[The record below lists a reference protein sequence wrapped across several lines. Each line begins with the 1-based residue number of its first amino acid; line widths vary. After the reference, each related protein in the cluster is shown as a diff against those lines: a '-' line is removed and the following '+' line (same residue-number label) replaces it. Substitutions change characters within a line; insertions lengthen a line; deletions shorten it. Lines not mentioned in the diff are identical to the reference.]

1 MLRALIVDDEG
12 IERRG
17 IAMLI
22 ERLMLPYQTQDAS
35 NGEAALEI
43 LRKER
48 FDVLLTDIR
57 MPFMDG
63 LSLAHEAR
71 RLYPELYIII
81 FSAYADFTNAQRA
94 MRENVTRYLLK
105 PVNVLE
111 FKAVMTEIA
120 EKIEKG
126 RQASARQ
133 SELEK
138 EILRY
143 REKEAL
149 AQAAMFRTGAGEDRT
164 VGRSKGIEEAKPAG
178 RAVVMVQEIIAREYA
193 SELTLGDVADRVFLT
208 PSYLSTIFRKE
219 TGESFVRYLNN
230 YRLDKSAEFL
240 RDTNRQV
247 GDIGRDVGFTNNSYF
262 IMLFRERFGCT
273 PQQYRLTNGNGDL
286 S

>member
-1 MLRALIVDDEG
+1 MLKALIVDDEG

-22 ERLMLPYQTQDAS
+22 ERLMLPYQTRDAS

-43 LRKER
+43 LRRER

-94 MRENVTRYLLK
+94 MQENVTRYLLK

-111 FKAVMTEIA
+111 FKAVMTEVA

-149 AQAAMFRTGAGEDRT
+149 AQAAMFRTGAGEDGT

-178 RAVVMVQEIIAREYA
+178 RAVALAQEIIAREYA

-273 PQQYRLTNGNGDL
+273 PQQYRLTNGNGDSL
-286 S
+286 

>member
-22 ERLMLPYQTQDAS
+22 ERLMLPYQTRDAS

-43 LRKER
+43 LRRER

-94 MRENVTRYLLK
+94 MQENVTRYLLK

-111 FKAVMTEIA
+111 FKAVMTEVA
-120 EKIEKG
+120 EKIEKAV
-126 RQASARQ
+126 RRRHDSRNSKRRFCATARKRHLRKRPCSAR
-133 SELEK
+133 E
-138 EILRY
+138 
-143 REKEAL
+143 
-149 AQAAMFRTGAGEDRT
+149 
-164 VGRSKGIEEAKPAG
+164 
-178 RAVVMVQEIIAREYA
+178 RAR
-193 SELTLGDVADRVFLT
+193 
-208 PSYLSTIFRKE
+208 
-219 TGESFVRYLNN
+219 
-230 YRLDKSAEFL
+230 
-240 RDTNRQV
+240 
-247 GDIGRDVGFTNNSYF
+247 IGRWDGQRALRKPS
-262 IMLFRERFGCT
+262 
-273 PQQYRLTNGNGDL
+273 QQDAPW
-286 S
+286 

>member
-1 MLRALIVDDEG
+1 MLKALIVDDEG

-22 ERLMLPYQTQDAS
+22 ERLMLPYQTRDAS

-43 LRKER
+43 LRRER

-94 MRENVTRYLLK
+94 MQENVTRYLLK

-111 FKAVMTEIA
+111 FKAVMTEVA

-149 AQAAMFRTGAGEDRT
+149 AQAAMFRTGAGEDGA
-164 VGRSKGIEEAKPAG
+164 VGRSKVIEEARPAG
-178 RAVVMVQEIIAREYA
+178 RAVALAQEIIAREYA

-219 TGESFVRYLNN
+219 MGESFVRYLNN
-230 YRLDKSAEFL
+230 YRLDKAAEFL